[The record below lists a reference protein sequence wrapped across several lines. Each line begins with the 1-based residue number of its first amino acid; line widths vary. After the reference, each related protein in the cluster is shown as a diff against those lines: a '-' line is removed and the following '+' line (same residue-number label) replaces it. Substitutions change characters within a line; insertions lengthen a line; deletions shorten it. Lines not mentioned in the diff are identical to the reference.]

1 MKNKEKCSGRVDI
14 RDVALWLCSV
24 ILHYNTNRPGTFTV
38 PFQVKKMNL
47 KRLGLLAMAA
57 VVTASLSACGVG
69 EAKTAELAEIAA
81 ATPLPVEVSV
91 PLTADI
97 FATYQ
102 STTTISSD
110 AEAPVVARVSGEVVE
125 ILVEE
130 GDDVEEGQLL
140 ARLDGERLRLQMIE
154 SKANLEKTR
163 KEYERYVQL
172 HERGLVSASAFEGLK
187 FDMDALN
194 ATYELKRLNYNY
206 TKIRAPIS
214 GVVSSRYIKL
224 GQHVMAGVAAF
235 KITDTTKLV
244 AYLSIPQTELSK
256 ISAGDTA
263 RLRVDAMPEVEFSA
277 VIARISPTI
286 DPRNGTFRA
295 TASIENQDGD
305 LAPGMFGRFN
315 IAYERHADALL
326 IPASAL
332 IEEDSETVVYVVNDG
347 SASRR
352 AIEVGIQSDGLVEVL
367 RGLDANDQIVV
378 TGQNGLRD
386 GARVLASNELQA
398 GITG

>member
-1 MKNKEKCSGRVDI
+1 
-14 RDVALWLCSV
+14 
-24 ILHYNTNRPGTFTV
+24 
-38 PFQVKKMNL
+38 MNL

-69 EAKTAELAEIAA
+69 EAKTAKLAEIAA

-214 GVVSSRYIKL
+214 GVVSSRNIKL
-224 GQHVMAGVAAF
+224 GQHVMAGAAAF

-295 TASIENQDGD
+295 TASIENQGGE

-315 IAYERHADALL
+315 IAYEKHADALL
-326 IPASAL
+326 IPAAAVL
-332 IEEDSETVVYVVNDG
+332 EEDSETVVYVVNDG